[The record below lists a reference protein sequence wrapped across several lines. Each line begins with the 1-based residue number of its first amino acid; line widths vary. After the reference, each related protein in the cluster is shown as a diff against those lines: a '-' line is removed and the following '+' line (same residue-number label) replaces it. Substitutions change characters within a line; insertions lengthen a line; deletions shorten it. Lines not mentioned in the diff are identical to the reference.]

1 MSTFIMGKNDRD
13 ESRQYVSISDGD
25 SGVVAITVSAY
36 ADHALIFLDP
46 IQAKSVARAIFLAA
60 KKAEEEMELEQLS
73 A

>member
-25 SGVVAITVSAY
+25 SGVVSLTVSAY

-46 IQAKSVARAIFLAA
+46 KQAKAVARALIFAA
-60 KKAEEEMELEQLS
+60 KKAEEEQELES
-73 A
+73 VE